1 MQVQNKVI
9 GVLAKSLLLLLNKS
23 RRVYEGDEAML
34 TKSFIEFYMMQRI
47 SSAGMSISAPAALQ
61 SLISRLIR

>member
-23 RRVYEGDEAML
+23 RCVNEGDEVML
-34 TKSFIEFYMMQRI
+34 TKSFIEFLYDTNVFLY
-47 SSAGMSISAPAALQ
+47 SI
-61 SLISRLIR
+61 

>member
-34 TKSFIEFYMMQRI
+34 TKSFIEFLYDNFSYIDGVGDYTCTCYDQNI
-47 SSAGMSISAPAALQ
+47 SSGP
-61 SLISRLIR
+61 

>member
-9 GVLAKSLLLLLNKS
+9 GVLAKSLFLLLNKS

-34 TKSFIEFYMMQRI
+34 TKSFIEFLYDAGI
-47 SSAGMSISAPAALQ
+47 SSAGMSYPSQ
-61 SLISRLIR
+61 RLYRA